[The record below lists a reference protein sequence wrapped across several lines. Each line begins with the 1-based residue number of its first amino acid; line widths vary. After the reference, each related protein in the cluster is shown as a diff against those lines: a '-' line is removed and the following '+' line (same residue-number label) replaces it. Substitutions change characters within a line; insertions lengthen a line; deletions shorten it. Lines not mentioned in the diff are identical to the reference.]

1 MDKNKIALGSL
12 AMDLKRVALGYYR
25 NSTKVAEIFMEE
37 ALKRKKEV
45 DVTSVKPYVKDLLS
59 KLEDIKNEKD
69 KQKVAED
76 ALMYSIL
83 FQNAAFSE
91 R

>member
-1 MDKNKIALGSL
+1 MENKIILGSL

-25 NSTKVAEIFMEE
+25 NSTRVAEVFMGE
-37 ALKRKKEV
+37 ATKRKKEV
-45 DVTSVKPYVKDLLS
+45 DLKKVKPYIKNLLD
-59 KLEDIKNEKD
+59 KLEEMKNEKD

-83 FQNAAFSE
+83 FQNAAL

>member
-83 FQNAAFSE
+83 FQNAALAK
-91 R
+91 

>member
-37 ALKRKKEV
+37 ALKRQKEV

-83 FQNAAFSE
+83 FQNAALAK
-91 R
+91 